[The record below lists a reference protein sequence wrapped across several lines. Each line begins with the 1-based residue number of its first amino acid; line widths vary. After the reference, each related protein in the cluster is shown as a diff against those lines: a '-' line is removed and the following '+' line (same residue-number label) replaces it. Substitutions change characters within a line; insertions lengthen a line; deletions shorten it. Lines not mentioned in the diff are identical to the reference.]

1 MLSSFL
7 LLIGRLLIPIA
18 TTFICYLAIAYGT
31 NTSEISGLVAPL
43 VLCFLMS
50 YWIACMF
57 LEIFGM
63 GIETILFC
71 FIADEEM
78 FKLEE
83 RFASGELMTTIQQT
97 AQQAA
102 SLKIVPDGAVGKE
115 VRVVQVTTAAH
126 LMLLCLVVCTVMI
139 TVVL

>member
-7 LLIGRLLIPIA
+7 LLIGRMLIPIA

-102 SLKIVPDGAVGKE
+102 SLKIVPDGAPAKE
-115 VRVVQVTTAAH
+115 VRVVQVTTS
-126 LMLLCLVVCTVMI
+126 LSRTCRICWCLI
-139 TVVL
+139 

>member
-1 MLSSFL
+1 LSSFFLFRNILRVAAVNMLATFL
-7 LLIGRLLIPIA
+7 LMIGRLLIPIS

-43 VLCFLMS
+43 VLCFLLS

-63 GIETILFC
+63 GIETILYC

-78 FKLEE
+78 FTVEK
-83 RFASGELMTTIQQT
+83 RCVI
-97 AQQAA
+97 
-102 SLKIVPDGAVGKE
+102 
-115 VRVVQVTTAAH
+115 
-126 LMLLCLVVCTVMI
+126 LLLVLYCI
-139 TVVL
+139 TLL